1 LGFIAVSLLP
11 GSVDR
16 QDADGII
23 GVHARKDRLA
33 RRHRAHLP
41 PHRGHRTLAAVGRDG
56 ADGAAAPQTL
66 NRLAAVGQQPKQGC
80 RAFAFGLEQGPIG
93 YGEPRLIAAMLEL
106 AVIECILAPSGYFLL
121 RCRSVLLRYVWLAAT
136 TALLAL
142 RVIPPSTSTGEAV
155 GMRPDVDGAAGDR
168 R

>member
-33 RRHRAHLP
+33 RRH